1 MDRAEPTESVE
12 FERFLATPE
21 PRLRTALTAAYG
33 PIDGRAAAVDALSW
47 AWENWSRLSE
57 MSNPVGYL
65 FRVGQTSARR
75 QHAKAFPLDVDLRVA
90 ADVRPWL
97 DLDLARSLGDLSEQ
111 QRLVVLL
118 VHAFGWTVRE
128 TAEALELAPSTVQT
142 HAERAIAR
150 LRQSLEECDAHD
162 R

>member
-1 MDRAEPTESVE
+1 MERTARTESVE
-12 FERFLATPE
+12 FERFMAMAE

-33 PIDGRAAAVDALSW
+33 PVNGRAAAVDALSW
-47 AWENWSRLSE
+47 AWEHWSRLSV
-57 MSNPVGYL
+57 MANPVGYL

-75 QHAKAFPLDVDLRVA
+75 QQATAFPLD
-90 ADVRPWL
+90 ADVHAPAEVRPWL
-97 DLDLARSLGDLSEQ
+97 DLDLVRSLRDLSEQ
-111 QRLVVLL
+111 QRLIVLL

-128 TAEALELAPSTVQT
+128 TAEALDLAPSTVQT

-150 LRQSLEECDAHD
+150 LRQSLEGCDAND